1 MRKIQELDRIVL
13 TTDILDHDLKTGDVG
28 TVVLVHG
35 ADKGYEIEFVAL
47 DGETIAVVSVFP
59 DQIRPIRHREIAHAR
74 AI

>member
-13 TTDILDHDLKTGDVG
+13 TTDILDHDLK
-28 TVVLVHG
+28 
-35 ADKGYEIEFVAL
+35 A
-47 DGETIAVVSVFP
+47 GETIAVVSVFP